1 MFLGVHGHYYEYRYL
16 GKLGRCKV
24 LPDSLFSC
32 HGEKS
37 YAVLLHKQTLS
48 IEADAKR
55 ALLQWEEMA
64 SKSIHD
70 EVAAPWPFQSLT
82 WFGPLNSVMA
92 LETSAPLEQVNLL

>member
-1 MFLGVHGHYYEYRYL
+1 MFFGVQGRYYAYRNLGE
-16 GKLGRCKV
+16 LGRCKV
-24 LPDSLFSC
+24 KPDSLFSS
-32 HGEKS
+32 HGTKS
-37 YAVLLHKQTLS
+37 YAVLLRKQTLS

-92 LETSAPLEQVNLL
+92 LETSAPFEQVNLL